1 MAADKRIFDK
11 DGHELSKSAVLIG
24 KDLNF
29 EYKKI
34 ALFKG
39 RNKYDLINEALA
51 RYLPELKKL
60 TRQRLKEAG
69 QEELD
74 L

>member
-1 MAADKRIFDK
+1 MSDKRIFDK
-11 DGHELSKSAVLIG
+11 EGHELSKSAILIR

-39 RNKYDLINEALA
+39 KNKYELINEALE
-51 RYLPELKKL
+51 RYLPELKKPITQKL
-60 TRQRLKEAG
+60 REAG
-69 QEELD
+69 QAELD

>member
-1 MAADKRIFDK
+1 MADKRLFDK
-11 DGHELSKSAVLIG
+11 EGHELSKSAILIR

-39 RNKYDLINEALA
+39 KNKYELINEALE
-51 RYLPELKKL
+51 RYLPELKKPIS
-60 TRQRLKEAG
+60 QKLKEAG
-69 QEELD
+69 QGELG

>member
-1 MAADKRIFDK
+1 MANNRKFDK
-11 DGHELSKSAVLIG
+11 EGHELSKSAILIR

-29 EYKKI
+29 EYKKL

-39 RNKYDLINEALA
+39 KNKYDLINEALA
-51 RYLPELKKL
+51 RYLPELKKP